1 MTNTNPTLL
10 VEPNVEIKRAMHQ
23 SLSAIQEGSPSRSIK
38 LVEEVSVAMEEE
50 RRTLSY
56 YKKPQFTGVSL
67 VCKHLLSMLA
77 TLIWQD

>member
-10 VEPNVEIKRAMHQ
+10 VEPNVEIKRAVHQ
-23 SLSAIQEGSPSRSIK
+23 SLSTIQEGSPSRSVK
-38 LVEEVSVAMEEE
+38 LVEEASVAMEEK

-56 YKKPQFTGVSL
+56 YKKPQFIGVSL